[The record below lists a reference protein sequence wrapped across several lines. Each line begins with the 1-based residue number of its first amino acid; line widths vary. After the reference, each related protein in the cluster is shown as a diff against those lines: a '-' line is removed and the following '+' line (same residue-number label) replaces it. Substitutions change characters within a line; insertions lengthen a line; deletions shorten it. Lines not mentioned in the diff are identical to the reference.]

1 MNDNYVTVRDLVD
14 EFRKGLGDTTQEI
27 PDFEIISYL
36 NRSLREVARE
46 KGLDKLF
53 MHQSTFEMAS
63 INTDG
68 TPSASWTLEK
78 SPGGIID
85 IKDIRFLNT
94 NGSKV
99 TQLCPKYMDYKV
111 FRSHYPV
118 PEALSA
124 GGNPKYFTF
133 LQIGGKT
140 RVMFSCPIDKPY
152 VLDMVYSRF
161 HPRARSMDDVIMV
174 PYDYLDIVQCLME
187 IYYLFESAD
196 AATARAKWEDYDK
209 LVAEAREL
217 LASQFTASGP
227 RMIRGAF

>member
-1 MNDNYVTVRDLVD
+1 MNNYVTVKDLIT

-27 PDFEIISYL
+27 PDAEIISYM

-53 MHQSTFEMAS
+53 MHQDTFELAS

-68 TPSASWTLEK
+68 TPSAAWVLDK

-99 TQLCPKYMDYKV
+99 RQLCPKYMDYKV
-111 FRSHYPV
+111 FRSRYPV

-133 LQIGGKT
+133 LQLGGKT
-140 RVMFSCPIDKPY
+140 RVMFSCPIDMPY

-161 HPRARSMDDVIMV
+161 HPRVKSMDDVIQV
-174 PYDYLDIVQCLME
+174 SYDYMDIVQTLME

-196 AATARAKWEDYDK
+196 AATARAKYEDFDK
-209 LVAEAREL
+209 MAAEVREL
-217 LASQFTASGP
+217 MASQFTAAGT
-227 RMIRGAF
+227 RFIRGAF